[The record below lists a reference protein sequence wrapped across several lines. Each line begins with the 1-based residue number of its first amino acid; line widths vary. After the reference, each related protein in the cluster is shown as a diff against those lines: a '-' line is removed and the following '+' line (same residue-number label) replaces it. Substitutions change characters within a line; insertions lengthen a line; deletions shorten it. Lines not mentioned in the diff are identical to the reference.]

1 MTDNIID
8 LPVQSINSDVDIPN
22 YAYPGDAGFDL
33 KSTHSEIIE
42 PLSRKIIKCGFCM
55 AIPEGFAGLVI
66 PRSGLAVKHGI
77 SVVNAPGLVDSGY
90 RGEITVILLNT
101 DKDKSF
107 KVNVGDRIAQM
118 MIVPFSS
125 VNLVKTENLDESIRK
140 NKGFGSS
147 GVKG

>member
-8 LPVQSINSDVDIPN
+8 LPVQSINSDENIPN

-118 MIVPFSS
+118 MIVPFAQANFKL
-125 VNLVKTENLDESIRK
+125 VNKLKDSQRQDN
-140 NKGFGSS
+140 GFGSS
-147 GVKG
+147 GIA